1 MTNNHKIP
9 LFLQAMI
16 KDIGYLEILKTN
28 PGTSIQDLGR
38 IGLGHWGIPISGA
51 QDQRSFDW
59 VNHLLKNKP
68 NAAVL
73 EILQPGFKCSFD
85 SDATIAL
92 AGAKAEIRKNGALTS
107 STLVRV
113 YAGDELVIG
122 KFHLG
127 SIVYLGI
134 ASGYQTMAVLE
145 SRSLYSKITPS
156 PMLIKGEKIPFFT
169 NQAHLKETFSA
180 VKMDLKWLEEER
192 LDIFPGPDFE
202 ALSEESKT
210 ELFHKSFT
218 ISTLAN
224 RMAFQL
230 EELLHNQIPE
240 QMTSAVYPGT
250 VQLTSGGKLLI
261 LMRDAQVT
269 GGYPRIL
276 QLAAS
281 SISLLAQKKPGHA
294 VRFHLKS
301 FAVG

>member
-1 MTNNHKIP
+1 
-9 LFLQAMI
+9 MI
-16 KDIGYLEILKTN
+16 RDIGYLEILKTN

-51 QDQRSFDW
+51 QDQRSFNL

-73 EILQPGFKCSFD
+73 EIFQPGFKCSFD
-85 SDATIAL
+85 SYATIGL
-92 AGAKAEIRKNGALTS
+92 AGAKAEIRKNGALNS
-107 STLVRV
+107 STLIIIKP
-113 YAGDELVIG
+113 GDEVEIG
-122 KFHLG
+122 KFCLG

-134 ASGYQTMAVLE
+134 ALGFQTMPVLE
-145 SRSLYSKITPS
+145 SRSFYPRITHS
-156 PMLIKGEKIPFFT
+156 SMLTKGEKIPFFT
-169 NQAHLKETFSA
+169 NQAHPKETYST
-180 VKMDLKWLEEER
+180 VKMDLNWLEEE
-192 LDIFPGPDFE
+192 LLEVFPGPDFE

-224 RMAFQL
+224 RMAFQV
-230 EELLHNQIPE
+230 EELLPNQIPE
-240 QMTSAVYPGT
+240 QMTAAAYPGT

-281 SISLLAQKKPGHA
+281 SISLLAQKKPRQK
-294 VRFHLKS
+294 VRFHLNS
-301 FAVG
+301 LEVGL